1 MKNKKKKGTGKW
13 IVPFIIFSV
22 FSFTGVAI
30 WLQFVNTVELSST
43 LITCFY
49 AFCTGELWMLASI
62 KKAKIYSDIDEDGIP
77 DEVDP
82 YIDPTYIKEAEEALE
97 KIKKNMNGR
106 GE

>member
-1 MKNKKKKGTGKW
+1 MKKKKRSAGKW
-13 IVPFIIFSV
+13 IVPFVILSV
-22 FSFTGVAI
+22 FSFTGIAI

-62 KKAKIYSDIDEDGIP
+62 KKAKIYSDIDNDGIP
-77 DEVDP
+77 DDEDP